1 MGTWIPLWKP
11 ICGCLPPNKFFAPD
25 GGIFCHGDRI
35 GRYILISGWTEI
47 YTGVFLVALA
57 LALIFTPLCQF
68 LAVKTSFLDIPANEQ
83 HKQHKKATPLLGGVG
98 MFLAW
103 SLTLGIGLYAGRYL
117 PIRLVPE
124 TVYAGIG
131 SLGGLSGELGVLVL
145 CAMLCVALGTYD
157 DKYAI
162 SPGVKLAGQI
172 LIAVLAVWVGGVRL
186 SLFIDQ
192 SLISGAITVFWFI
205 FIFNAIN
212 FFDNMDGLACG
223 TAAIAFFFF
232 TVAAMVNGQYFVA
245 CLGASCVGCS
255 VGFWFF
261 NHSPASIFM
270 GDGGSH
276 FLAFMLSVISAKV
289 TYYNTVSSASELIV
303 LAPLFILAVPVF
315 DTFAVVLIRLKNGKK
330 IYVGDHN
337 HISHRF
343 HHMGMTRKQA
353 VLLVHLLCLISGLG
367 ALPLLWGDLRTCL
380 VLLLLEFVIFLL
392 LSLLQAFGRHEVENK

>member
-1 MGTWIPLWKP
+1 MITGWI
-11 ICGCLPPNKFFAPD
+11 
-25 GGIFCHGDRI
+25 
-35 GRYILISGWTEI
+35 EV

-68 LAVKTSFLDIPANEQ
+68 LAVKMSFLDIPANEQ
-83 HKQHKKATPLLGGVG
+83 HKLHKKATPLLGGAG

-103 SLTLGIGLYAGRYL
+103 SLTLCIGLAAGRYL
-117 PIRLVPE
+117 QMRPLPE
-124 TVYAGIG
+124 GLRAGIL
-131 SLGGLSGELGVLVL
+131 SMGGISGELGILVL
-145 CAMLCVALGTYD
+145 CAFLCVALGTWD

-162 SPGVKLAGQI
+162 SPGIKLAGQI
-172 LIAVLAVWVGGVRL
+172 LIAVLAVWLGGVRL
-186 SLFIDQ
+186 SLFIGHN
-192 SLISGAITVFWFI
+192 LISGAITVFWFI

-232 TVAAMVNGQYFVA
+232 TVAAMVNGQYFVS
-245 CLGASCVGCS
+245 CLGACCVGCT

-276 FLAFMLSVISAKV
+276 FLGFLLAVISAKV
-289 TYYNTVSSASELIV
+289 TYYNAASSASELIV
-303 LAPLFILAVPVF
+303 LAPLFILAVPIF
-315 DTFAVVLIRLKNGKK
+315 DTFAVVAIRLKNGKK

-343 HHMGMTRKQA
+343 HHMGMNRKQA

-380 VLLLLEFVIFLL
+380 ILLIQGIVIFLL
-392 LSLLQAFGRHEVENK
+392 LSLLQSFGRREGENS